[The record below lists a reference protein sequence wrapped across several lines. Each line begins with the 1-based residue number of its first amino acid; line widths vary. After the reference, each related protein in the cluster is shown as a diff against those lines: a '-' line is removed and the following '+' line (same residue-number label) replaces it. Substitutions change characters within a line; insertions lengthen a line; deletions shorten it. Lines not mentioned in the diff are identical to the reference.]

1 MKNDLFEELL
11 ESVREA
17 GRISRQEVAP
27 ARAFTFD
34 APDIKALRE
43 NTGLSQAKFALII
56 GIPIKTLQNWEQ
68 GRRKPKGPA
77 VALLKVFKS
86 DPEGAIKA
94 LHA

>member
-1 MKNDLFEELL
+1 MKNELFEELL

-17 GRISRQEVAP
+17 GRISRQETVP
-27 ARAFTFD
+27 TRVFTFN

-43 NTGLSQAKFALII
+43 KTGLSQAKFALMI
-56 GIPIKTLQNWEQ
+56 GIPVKTLQNWEQ

-77 VALLKVFKS
+77 VALLKVLKT
-86 DPEGAIKA
+86 DTEGTIRA